1 MVKSNDFLSEILSYG
16 PSQGTF
22 LLALK
27 KMKEEGRSSEVVQAC
42 QKALSLYPDDL
53 RLRTL
58 LAESYL
64 DLGFMG
70 LAEAELATVTSGIGD
85 LASAYKLQAELY
97 TNQQRTEEAVGA
109 LNQYLVH
116 KPDDHDARDLLE
128 KIKPAVVEET
138 PKAMAPATD
147 FDHAEGTKPE
157 EENITE
163 APESVEDALE
173 APEETIEKAPVP
185 ESPEISE
192 DVNDS
197 QKEELLESVL
207 IPEDLA
213 QVPEADIEKALV
225 PESPDVF
232 EDAVASQEE
241 DILDSVVIPEDITR
255 ALEEDVEEE
264 AVVADLH
271 DEPVDLETK
280 DEFTDL
286 ATTELA
292 EIYYNQGLISEAI
305 HTYELALQSNP
316 DDKASRERLAE
327 LKALNTGE
335 SVQQTGVD
343 DIIRERKKRMIT
355 VLEEWKGRI
364 RELSRV

>member
-27 KMKEEGRSSEVVQAC
+27 KMKEEGRSSEIVQAC

-53 RLRTL
+53 RLRRL

-64 DLGFMG
+64 DLGFIG
-70 LAEAELATVTSGIGD
+70 LAEAELAVVTSGIGD
-85 LASAYKLQAELY
+85 LASVYKLQAELY

-128 KIKPAVVEET
+128 KIKPAVEEEK
-138 PKAMAPATD
+138 PKAMEPETD
-147 FDHAEGTKPE
+147 FAFAEGEKPE
-157 EENITE
+157 EENIAET
-163 APESVEDALE
+163 PEIVEDAVQPPDE
-173 APEETIEKAPVP
+173 DIKIEPVP
-185 ESPEISE
+185 ESPELSE
-192 DVNDS
+192 DVNHS
-197 QKEELLESVL
+197 QKEDLLESVV

-213 QVPEADIEKALV
+213 QASEEDIEKPPV
-225 PESPDVF
+225 PESPDLF
-232 EDAVASQEE
+232 EDAVPSQEE

-255 ALEEDVEEE
+255 ALEEDMEEE
-264 AVVADLH
+264 VVADFH
-271 DEPVDLETK
+271 DEPVDLEEK
-280 DEFTDL
+280 DEFTEL

-316 DDKASRERLAE
+316 DDKASRDRLAE
-327 LKALNTGE
+327 LKALDTGE

-355 VLEEWKGRI
+355 VLEEWMGRI
-364 RELSRV
+364 QELSRA

>member
-147 FDHAEGTKPE
+147 FDHAEGKKPE
-157 EENITE
+157 EENI
-163 APESVEDALE
+163 A
-173 APEETIEKAPVP
+173 EETIEKAPVP

-197 QKEELLESVL
+197 QKEELLESVV

-213 QVPEADIEKALV
+213 QVPEEDIEKALV

-364 RELSRV
+364 QELSRV